1 MIEYAGDGLVSAKP
15 LRIAKTLKQVNMWVH
30 PEGLVKG
37 AIFVTVGEDNA
48 TQEDPQYVL
57 NTEKPFLVLCR
68 EDPEE
73 VRFYNRSSIVR
84 VEFEGDKPG
93 GDNMTVFSCRI
104 NMMDGSVLDGEIIET
119 LHPDHARLYD
129 YLNQAHDRF
138 IRLYTGD
145 TQVCM
150 VNKNYI
156 IQVTS

>member
-1 MIEYAGDGLVSAKP
+1 VAAKP
-15 LRIAKTLKQVNMWVH
+15 LRIAKALKQVNMWVH

-37 AIFVTVGEDNA
+37 AIFVTVGEDNS

-57 NTEKPFLVLCR
+57 NADKPFLVLYR

-84 VEFEGDKPG
+84 VEFEGNKPADDKT
-93 GDNMTVFSCRI
+93 TVFSCRI
-104 NMMDGSVLDGEIIET
+104 NMMDGSVIDGEIIEI
-119 LHPDHARLYD
+119 LPPDHARLYD
-129 YLNQAHDRF
+129 YLNQAHNRF
-138 IRLYTGD
+138 IRLYTGE